1 MSFPKA
7 AYVMQPDERAES
19 LGQELSNMSVNTLEE
34 NKVEGGGMKMV
45 AGKKDEALPQ
55 LTIHTLEEV
64 SAKTFVQKLA
74 EGEKFQN
81 WVTQE
86 ALVVFKM

>member
-1 MSFPKA
+1 
-7 AYVMQPDERAES
+7 MQPDERAES

-55 LTIHTLEEV
+55 LTIHFGRSLC
-64 SAKTFVQKLA
+64 
-74 EGEKFQN
+74 
-81 WVTQE
+81 
-86 ALVVFKM
+86 